1 MDGRYKVGGNLF
13 AVCLAA
19 MGLFGVQ
26 AANGA
31 GNAAQLGKELTALGA
46 QVEGN
51 KEGTIPKH
59 EGKDMPLP
67 GWSWGKNRIDY
78 WKYKNE
84 KPIAVIDASNVD
96 KYADKLTAGQIQQ
109 FKQIKDYKMPIYQTH
124 RTCTVPEWVAE
135 NTKKNVDIAKLA
147 ANGYDLADAVL
158 PGTPF
163 PFPKNGAE
171 AIWNSKLRYGGV
183 GILGNGHLTL
193 LAPRKGSTEWLK
205 ISQDFIVYFPWGEKG
220 SKRLAEL
227 PPYDMMMYYKYDE
240 PPPLAG
246 QATIINSTFNQP
258 GEAYYY
264 FPGQRRVRRMPTYAY
279 DAELIGMEN
288 EYPVDTLLG
297 YSGRIDRY
305 DWKLVGKKEVY
316 VPYNA
321 FRQYDLT
328 QDWHKIY
335 FPDHVSETT
344 RRYELH
350 RVWVVEATVK
360 AGTRHSAA
368 RRTFYLDEDTWAMLI
383 LDSYDAQGKL
393 WKTAED
399 LMIPAW
405 ENNSACVY
413 SGVFYY
419 NLVSRRLEI
428 DQFSINGTH
437 GGDFKFLPDTVGHP
451 EFSTNFYT
459 PENLRA
465 ISER

>member
-1 MDGRYKVGGNLF
+1 MPVYETRRTACYPQEVYAEVKAMATKLELQGFAISGGRSAVPFPIPKSGLEVMWNHQQRYLGGGVSRDYHSFPVRASGDFYKIGAHEYRIFNQNLDQPQDNLL
-13 AVCLAA
+13 LAF
-19 MGLFGVQ
+19 LSYF
-26 AANGA
+26 
-31 GNAAQLGKELTALGA
+31 TAPATL
-46 QVEGN
+46 
-51 KEGTIPKH
+51 EGTVFLVH
-59 EGKDMPLP
+59 GPL
-67 GWSWGKNRIDY
+67 DQ
-78 WKYKNE
+78 
-84 KPIAVIDASNVD
+84 V
-96 KYADKLTAGQIQQ
+96 
-109 FKQIKDYKMPIYQTH
+109 KQARSAWIYN
-124 RTCTVPEWVAE
+124 A
-135 NTKKNVDIAKLA
+135 
-147 ANGYDLADAVL
+147 
-158 PGTPF
+158 
-163 PFPKNGAE
+163 
-171 AIWNSKLRYGGV
+171 
-183 GILGNGHLTL
+183 
-193 LAPRKGSTEWLK
+193 
-205 ISQDFIVYFPWGEKG
+205 
-220 SKRLAEL
+220 
-227 PPYDMMMYYKYDE
+227 
-240 PPPLAG
+240 
-246 QATIINSTFNQP
+246 
-258 GEAYYY
+258 
-264 FPGQRRVRRMPTYAY
+264 GQRRVRRAPDLAY
-279 DAELIGMEN
+279 DNVNDGTEGIRVTDQFDGW
-288 EYPVDTLLG
+288 
-297 YSGRIDRY
+297 SGAPDRY